1 MVPVNYYLILSA
13 TIFVI
18 GMIGFFLRRNLITL
32 LMCIELM
39 LNAANL
45 AVLAFGSRGNGIDSI
60 IVVLLIMTVA
70 AAEAAIGL
78 AIMVLVFKHYSH
90 LLLDKMNELKG

>member
-1 MVPVNYYLILSA
+1 MIPINYYLILSA
-13 TIFVI
+13 IIFVI

-39 LNAANL
+39 LNASNL
-45 AVLAFGSRGNGIDSI
+45 AVLAFGSKGSGIDSI
-60 IVVLLIMTVA
+60 IVVLLIMTIA
-70 AAEAAIGL
+70 AAEAATGL
-78 AIMVLVFKHYSH
+78 AIMVLVFRHYSH

>member
-1 MVPVNYYLILSA
+1 MIPINYYLILSIL
-13 TIFVI
+13 IFVI

-39 LNAANL
+39 LNASNL
-45 AVLAFGSRGNGIDSI
+45 ALLAFGNKIGGVDSVI
-60 IVVLLIMTVA
+60 IVLLIMTVA
-70 AAEAAIGL
+70 AAEVALGL
-78 AIMVLVFKHYSH
+78 AIMVLIFKHYSH